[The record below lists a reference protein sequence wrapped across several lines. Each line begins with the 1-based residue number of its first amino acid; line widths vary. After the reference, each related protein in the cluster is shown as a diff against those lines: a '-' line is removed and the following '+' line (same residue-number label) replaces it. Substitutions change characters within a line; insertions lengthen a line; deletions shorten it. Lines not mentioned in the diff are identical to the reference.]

1 MRTHERG
8 VGKTLSSGTGSMA
21 SVLALNE
28 LGYINASVPV
38 TVHTKGGDLV
48 VELKE
53 EGAYLVGPAEAVY
66 EGELSTK

>member
-1 MRTHERG
+1 M
-8 VGKTLSSGTGSMA
+8 LSCGTGSTA

-38 TVHTKGGDLV
+38 TVHTKGRDLV

-53 EGAYLVGPAEAVY
+53 EGAYLVGPAEVVY

>member
-1 MRTHERG
+1 MWHG
-8 VGKTLSSGTGSMA
+8 VSTA
-21 SVLALNE
+21 AVLALNE

-53 EGAYLVGPAEAVY
+53 EGAYLVGPAEVVY
-66 EGELSTK
+66 ESEGELRM

>member
-1 MRTHERG
+1 M
-8 VGKTLSSGTGSMA
+8 LSCGTGSTA

-48 VELKE
+48 AELKG
-53 EGAYLVGPAEAVY
+53 EGAYHLVGHAEVVY
-66 EGELSTK
+66 EGGVGNVRIISKKIF